1 MDRSITTDL
10 LKKIT
15 GSRVWM
21 TVFLLY
27 TGAIFYLA
35 LKPMDPQGAIGRFSG
50 LDKLLH
56 GGEFVIYFLIGF
68 KALEAWGGVTR
79 GKLAA
84 LIVTSLLFAG
94 VTEISQ
100 MAVSYRSASIADW
113 IADLAGI
120 AVGCAAT
127 RLLSAFTLERE
138 KG

>member
-1 MDRSITTDL
+1 M
-10 LKKIT
+10 
-15 GSRVWM
+15 
-21 TVFLLY
+21 
-27 TGAIFYLA
+27 
-35 LKPMDPQGAIGRFSG
+35 
-50 LDKLLH
+50 
-56 GGEFVIYFLIGF
+56 
-68 KALEAWGGVTR
+68 
-79 GKLAA
+79 AA